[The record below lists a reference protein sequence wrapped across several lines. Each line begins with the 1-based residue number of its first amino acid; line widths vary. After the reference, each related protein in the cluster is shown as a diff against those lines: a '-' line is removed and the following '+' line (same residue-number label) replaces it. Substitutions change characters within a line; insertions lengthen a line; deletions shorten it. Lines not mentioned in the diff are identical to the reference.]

1 MAGAI
6 LAGTSIRDRLL
17 ADRRALLDLG
27 TRNRLINIPLRTKNI
42 RAIEIV
48 DCKSTEVF
56 DLLGQAKRCTFV
68 HTEEDKPAS
77 AADGSTRTLA
87 LAPKE
92 VNGGSRSR
100 QTETK
105 LQTRLSSE
113 GLQKRLLDIWYDAKT
128 LEEEQ

>member
-1 MAGAI
+1 

-48 DCKSTEVF
+48 DCKSAEVF
-56 DLLGQAKRCTFV
+56 DLLGQAKRFTFI
-68 HTEEDKPAS
+68 HTEEDRPAL
-77 AADGSTRTLA
+77 AADGSTGPT
-87 LAPKE
+87 APAAKE
-92 VNGGSRSR
+92 VNGGARSL

-128 LEEEQ
+128 L